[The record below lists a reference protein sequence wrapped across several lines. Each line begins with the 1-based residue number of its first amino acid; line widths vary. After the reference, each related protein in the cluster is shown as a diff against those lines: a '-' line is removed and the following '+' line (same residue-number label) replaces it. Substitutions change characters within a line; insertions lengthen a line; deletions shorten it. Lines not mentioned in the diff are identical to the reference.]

1 MKTKTTA
8 EWGQRGWWPA
18 TLAAP
23 PQLLGQVS
31 WEALHAPKV
40 AMDEG
45 HVRRVPGPCGAAL
58 ISTPD
63 PSSARGPAGA
73 PPVQWGPAFAAQFG
87 VGDILE
93 VLHSYSKGTV
103 PHDSI
108 LHTFVAPSGVNG
120 LPPVFA
126 DTGQGLLGVLDIL
139 QCTVVLAQ
147 THVAPSPTKL
157 DSNLQFGLYRGHF
170 PGLPSIIL
178 LFFVKPVW
186 SLPATLW
193 TTVGTASWSVTFMA
207 KKQLESP
214 HLSD

>member
-103 PHDSI
+103 AHDSI